1 MTSGRGDFELELSHY
16 EETPPHIA
24 ERIIKQAQAAKAERM
39 PEEEP
44 ELSEAAASELAHRI
58 EAGEDG
64 IAVPAELLEEP
75 RSAGRRRRRTST
87 RAPRMK
93 IAEKLKLAAAR
104 ATATRA

>member
-1 MTSGRGDFELELSHY
+1 
-16 EETPPHIA
+16 
-24 ERIIKQAQAAKAERM
+24 M

-75 RSAGRRRRRTST
+75 EERRARRRRTST
-87 RAPRMK
+87 RASS
-93 IAEKLKLAAAR
+93 A
-104 ATATRA
+104 